1 MKKIGVLICSNAG
14 LDYLEYGSNIKIM
27 RSILNIENDEFKDF
41 VDIDA
46 DTFYNKIKEDKNLK
60 ISTSQTP
67 TGTMLEF
74 YEQFKSEGYT
84 DVIVIT
90 ISSKMSGTISGAK
103 LASDMIDG
111 INVHLFDSKS
121 LSYSE
126 AFMGLTA
133 SKMALANQDIDD
145 ILQELNRIRDNQR
158 IYVVVDTLHYLVLNG
173 RLSTI
178 NGMLGT
184 LLQMKPLLYINE
196 EGSLVTK
203 EKIRTKTKAKDRLIQ
218 VVLEEIENQ
227 KIILYGAYTDNKE
240 EVIEIIQQI
249 KKESSA
255 DIIDVVLA
263 PLTPVVGCHAGPKTC
278 GIGYIIVK

>member
-1 MKKIGVLICSNAG
+1 MSKIGILVCSNAG
-14 LDYLEYGSNIKIM
+14 LDYLEYNQNIKIM
-27 RSILNIENDEFKDF
+27 RSILNIESKEYNDFI
-41 VDIDA
+41 DIDA
-46 DTFYNKIKEDKNLK
+46 QTFYNKITEDKNLK

-67 TGTMLEF
+67 TGVILEF
-74 YEQFKSEGYT
+74 YERFKCEGYT

-103 LASDMIDG
+103 LASEMIDG
-111 INVHLFDSKS
+111 LNVHLFDSKS

-126 AFMGLTA
+126 AYLALTA
-133 SKMALANQDIDD
+133 SKMALENKDISE
-145 ILQELNRIRDNQR
+145 ILEELNRIRDNQR

-173 RLSTI
+173 RLSTL
-178 NGMLGT
+178 NGVLGT

-203 EKIRTKTKAKDRLIQ
+203 EKIRTKNKAKEKLVDVILEDIKDKKI
-218 VVLEEIENQ
+218 VL
-227 KIILYGAYTDNKE
+227 YAAYTDNKE
-240 EVIEIIQQI
+240 ETEEIINNI
-249 KKESSA
+249 KNKTNSTIV
-255 DIIDVVLA
+255 DTVLV